1 MRFPRKKDITYY
13 KKMPGRNTDE
23 IKVTKRG
30 KGNEDSS
37 SEKQNLSKHE
47 AILEVYKITKEK
59 MNKGQKDQFYF
70 FNSGK
75 TRSRRGASKK
85 IDLDI
90 FFNIKKEFG
99 KRG

>member
-1 MRFPRKKDITYY
+1 
-13 KKMPGRNTDE
+13 MPGSNTE
-23 IKVTKRG
+23 QAKISKRG
-30 KGNEDSS
+30 KGNE
-37 SEKQNLSKHE
+37 EGQAEEQKLSKHE
-47 AILEVYKITKEK
+47 AILEVYNLTKEK
-59 MNKGQKDQFYF
+59 MSKGSKDQFYF
-70 FNSGK
+70 FNSGR